1 MKTFE
6 LWFTLTAFGCSRF
19 IDSVKARNK
28 RDARKLFKKNY
39 SIYNSEAEVFTII
52 ETTTAP

>member
-28 RDARKLFKKNY
+28 RDARKLFKKNH
-39 SIYNSEAEVFTII
+39 SIYNSETEVFTII
-52 ETTTAP
+52 ETTNE